1 MNDDTII
8 KQRIGGRSV
17 RAIAKTN
24 GCSVAE
30 VNRVLD
36 LFANATIT
44 DQVRKHTL
52 ALELAR
58 LDELQEA
65 FYEQAMGGDVQ
76 SGALVAKIIERR
88 RAALVYARHLG
99 AAFAILHRRD
109 SFACGGGNWRAGG

>member
-30 VNRVLD
+30 VNQVLD

-44 DQVRKHTL
+44 DQVRKHTM
-52 ALELAR
+52 ALELPRRLSRRPPRLDAGAGTEFDHVVRRQRRYVDLAR
-58 LDELQEA
+58 LAGLDDVITQRRVTAPVDGVEDRQLVG
-65 FYEQAMGGDVQ
+65 AM
-76 SGALVAKIIERR
+76 R
-88 RAALVYARHLG
+88 
-99 AAFAILHRRD
+99 
-109 SFACGGGNWRAGG
+109 